1 MRGVTVERSIVLSSS
16 ERRGGRMVE
25 RDRTRRRPVR
35 AIALLLL
42 LQALGLAAVAGYGLV
57 GIDWVGLRFNA
68 NGVQET
74 MAERA
79 VIVTLL
85 FALPVVFALLG
96 AMGSLFALRWGWLL
110 AELAQGI
117 CLGAC
122 LLLYS
127 DWAPNLIYPVMAYCV
142 LMVLY
147 LNSRDVRVLFHAR
160 GLPARGRRASLGG
173 TE

>member
-1 MRGVTVERSIVLSSS
+1 
-16 ERRGGRMVE
+16 MVE

-42 LQALGLAAVAGYGLV
+42 LQSLGLAAVAGYGLI
-57 GIDWVGLRFNA
+57 GIDWAGLRFDA
-68 NGVQET
+68 SGVQET
-74 MAERA
+74 TAERA

-96 AMGSLFALRWGWLL
+96 AVGSLFALRWGWLL

-117 CLGAC
+117 CLGGC

-127 DWAPNLIYPVMAYCV
+127 EWSPYFIYPVMAYCII
-142 LMVLY
+142 MVLY

-160 GLPARGRRASLGG
+160 GLPTRGRRPSLGG
-173 TE
+173 AE